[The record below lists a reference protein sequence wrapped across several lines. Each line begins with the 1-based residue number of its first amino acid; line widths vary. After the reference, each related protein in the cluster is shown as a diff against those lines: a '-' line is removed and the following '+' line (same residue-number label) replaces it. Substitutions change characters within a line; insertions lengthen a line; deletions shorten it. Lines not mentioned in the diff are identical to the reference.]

1 MKPPTN
7 VRFNENLPTFREK
20 TTKFPEDYEILVRP
34 LLLRSHKRVEF
45 NQQISVGRDSYG
57 YTQHVK
63 SHFPR

>member
-1 MKPPTN
+1 MRSNKNP
-7 VRFNENLPTFREK
+7 RAFQEK
-20 TTKFPEDYEILVRP
+20 QTTKIPEDYEILVRP